1 MRTFQTTVFVA
12 SFVLMLILAGGT
24 IFSVMVEYPNWFANI
39 PASLETTRNFYR
51 VLHPGYFFQI
61 VAPLGFVTEIVCVI
75 VGWRISKARNL
86 VLASL
91 VILVAAEL
99 LTFFY
104 IYPRLGI
111 MLGPEAASQT
121 VESLRQAAQDFT
133 NADRIRTVLSLTSA
147 GLSIAALLAFF
158 GWREREA
165 ARIGEV

>member
-1 MRTFQTTVFVA
+1 
-12 SFVLMLILAGGT
+12 MLILAGGT

-39 PASLETTRNFYR
+39 PASLEATRNFYR

-61 VAPLGFVTEIVCVI
+61 VAPLGFLTGIACVV

-86 VLASL
+86 VIASL

-111 MLGPEAASQT
+111 MFGPGAASQT
-121 VESLRQAAQDFT
+121 VEALREAARDFT
-133 NADRIRTVLSLTSA
+133 NADRVRTIMSLTST
-147 GLSIAALLAFF
+147 GLSIAALMAFF
-158 GWREREA
+158 GWREREI
-165 ARIGEV
+165 ARVTDV